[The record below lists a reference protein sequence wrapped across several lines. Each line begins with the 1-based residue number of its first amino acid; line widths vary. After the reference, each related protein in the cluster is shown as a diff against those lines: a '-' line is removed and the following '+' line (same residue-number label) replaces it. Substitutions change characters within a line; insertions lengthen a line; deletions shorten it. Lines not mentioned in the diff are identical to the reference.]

1 MGRGRKP
8 KDQPSDDPERWVVRG
23 KRGVMSWHPDL
34 QPALLAWCAM
44 TALTLEDSRQ
54 QLAGRHNQLPPD
66 ILARMLADVDA
77 TLSGVRR
84 LGDSVMRPFRRADWL
99 EALARL
105 GRLPAELADQ
115 DGAGQDAE
123 KKG

>member
-8 KDQPSDDPERWVVRG
+8 KERASDDPERWVVSG
-23 KRGVMSWHPDL
+23 KRGLMSWHPDL

-44 TALTLEDSRQ
+44 TALTLEDSRKA
-54 QLAGRHNQLPPD
+54 LAGRHNQLPPD
-66 ILARMLADVDA
+66 ILARMLAEVDA

-84 LGDSVMRPFRRADWL
+84 IGDSVMRQWRRMDWL

-105 GRLPAELADQ
+105 GRLPEELAAQ
-115 DGAGQDAE
+115 EGQTPPV
-123 KKG
+123 GG